1 MDQSHSTAMSPRLV
15 EEQGYRLM
23 GNKDQR
29 PSCRLEQATAGA
41 FCEARGGFDGCVP
54 GKRLRLVTAVAL
66 AALWLWVAQL
76 TSAQPI
82 QRHHVLVISVD
93 GMRSSEYI
101 APPPGAHIPTLLRL
115 KSHGSYA
122 EGVQGVY
129 PTVTYPSHTT
139 IVTGCLPSQHGIYT
153 NYSSRVAGRD
163 PNDWFWFSKAIRRPT
178 LWDEARNHNLTTA
191 SISWPVTAGAAI
203 DWDLPEIWDPSKPPA
218 PEPLYVAKFMNPVF
232 ALEIFA
238 ALGMPQPGADPDDL
252 RTRVAVYVIEKHK
265 PDLTLVHLADL
276 DQVQHAF
283 GPDSPQAIATLNGI
297 DQRVDQI
304 LGAVKQ
310 AGLAEE
316 TDVFIVSDHGF
327 MAVHRVIHP
336 NTLLVKA
343 GLLTAS
349 SSGAVTGGKIDTV
362 SNGGS
367 FFIYWPK
374 HDHLEAPIDSALKP
388 LRDRDLVWAV
398 LGSQALRNLGADPQ
412 ARLALDAPRDAMF
425 DANAAGPL
433 VTELGSQSGDHGY
446 LPFRK
451 DMAASFIAWGPDIKP
466 RLDLH
471 IIRMTAIGPTVL
483 RGMGIIDP
491 RFGDRSPLDIWSK
504 R

>member
-1 MDQSHSTAMSPRLV
+1 MVVARFTSVAEDRVATTLIVS
-15 EEQGYRLM
+15 E
-23 GNKDQR
+23 
-29 PSCRLEQATAGA
+29 PSAPKK
-41 FCEARGGFDGCVP
+41 FDGCAP
-54 GKRLRLVTAVAL
+54 GSQRAPAIAAACAVLLLCVAH
-66 AALWLWVAQL
+66 AA
-76 TSAQPI
+76 SAQAAR
-82 QRHHVLVISVD
+82 QRHVLVISVD
-93 GMRSSEYI
+93 GMRSSDYLT
-101 APPPGAHIPTLLRL
+101 PPPGSHIPILQRL
-115 KSHGSYA
+115 KNHGTYA
-122 EGVQGVY
+122 EGVEGVY
-129 PTVTYPSHTT
+129 PAVTYPSHTT

-153 NYSSRVAGRD
+153 NYSSRVAGKNL
-163 PNDWFWFSKAIRRPT
+163 NDWFWFSKAIQCTT
-178 LWDEARNHNLTTA
+178 LWDEAREHHLTTA

-203 DWDLPEIWDPSKPPA
+203 DWDLPEIWDPAKPPA

-238 ALGMPQPGADPDDL
+238 ALGMPQPSSDSDDL

-276 DQVQHAF
+276 DQVQHSF
-283 GPDSPQAIATLNGI
+283 GPDTPQAIATLNSI
-297 DQRVDQI
+297 DQRIGQI

-310 AGLAEE
+310 AGLADD

-343 GLLTAS
+343 NLLTAS
-349 SSGAVTGGKIDTV
+349 SGGAVTGGEIDTV

-374 HDHLEAPIDSALKP
+374 RDHLKAAVDRALKP

-398 LGSQALRNLGADPQ
+398 IGSQALRDLGADPR

-433 VTELGSQSGDHGY
+433 VTELDHESGDHGY

-451 DMAASFIAWGPDIKP
+451 DMAASFIACGPDIK
-466 RLDLH
+466 RGFDLH
-471 IIRMTAIGPTVL
+471 TVRMTAIGPTIL
-483 RGMGIIDP
+483 KAMGIVDP
-491 RFGDRSPLDIWSK
+491 RFGHRLPLDVY
-504 R
+504 RADEQRVRR